1 MADVLEVAKRERV
14 GSSATQRLRRS
25 GRVPAV
31 LYGHG
36 EENEHLSIPEIQV
49 KTLVRHH
56 SKTVELS
63 GDVKDTALVS
73 QIQWDPLGIEVLH
86 LDLIRVN
93 LKELVEV
100 SIPIHTHGDPAGLR
114 EGGVLIENL
123 HQVDIRCPAG
133 QIPDSLG
140 LNVTDLH
147 LGGSLNA
154 GDLELPEGVELV
166 TPSDTMVAHIEEPRG
181 EAPEAPS
188 EEEAAASAE
197 PEVISK
203 GGEKPEEED

>member
-1 MADVLEVAKRERV
+1 MAEVLNVEKRGQV
-14 GSSATQRLRRS
+14 GSGATRRLRRA
-25 GRVPAV
+25 GHVPAV

-36 EENEHLSIPEIQV
+36 EENEHLSIPSAQV
-49 KTLVRHH
+49 RTLVRHH
-56 SKTVELS
+56 SKTVELA

-100 SIPIHTHGDPAGLR
+100 TVPIHSHGEPAGTR
-114 EGGVLIENL
+114 EGGVLLENL
-123 HQVDIRCPAG
+123 HEVEIRCPAG
-133 QIPDSLG
+133 KIPENVG

-147 LGGSLNA
+147 LGEHLTA

-166 TPSDTMVAHIEEPRG
+166 TPTETVVAHVEEPKG
-181 EAPEAPS
+181 EAEVEPG
-188 EEEAAASAE
+188 EEGASDE

-203 GGEKPEEED
+203 GGEKAEEED